1 VEYRSKPD
9 DDPLKTPGSSW
20 RRATNQKRTMSK
32 TATKTAAKKAA
43 KPKQAG
49 TVERVNVRILKTG
62 EYHTGTTSFV
72 LAKGK
77 RCLLPKTTA
86 EAHAKKGNVAIL

>member
-1 VEYRSKPD
+1 
-9 DDPLKTPGSSW
+9 
-20 RRATNQKRTMSK
+20 MSK

-72 LAKGK
+72 LAAGAKVI
-77 RCLLPKTTA
+77 LPKASA
-86 EAHAKKGNVAIL
+86 ERHAEKGSVAIL